1 MRRRIER
8 TRGGEL
14 RLRLPREER
23 LMLRTLG
30 AELLSLLDDDPDDP
44 DLRRLFPPAH
54 EDPEQEAEFRSLVR
68 DDLMAE
74 RERAIETLR
83 ATVDRDRLTAEEADA
98 WLRAL
103 NDARLLVGTRLDVQE
118 DTLLDDISPRDPRAH
133 ELAVYAYL
141 SWLQEQLVEALAGGL

>member
-8 TRGGEL
+8 TRSGDF
-14 RLRLPREER
+14 RLRLADEER
-23 LMLRTLG
+23 RILRTLG
-30 AELLSLLDDDPDDP
+30 AELLSLLDHDPEDP